1 MKSTE
6 LHALVNRPQVNVRSA
21 VRGVELLLRSLDR
34 IISVDKVD
42 I

>member
-6 LHALVNRPQVNVRSA
+6 LHALVNRPQVNVHSA
-21 VRGVELLLRSLDR
+21 VRGVKLLSCTLDI